1 MLLIWSLTFRLTTLA
16 FKNFYLKLFRSY
28 SIKRQGTFSQ
38 LISGGLDWTLAWI
51 NGWIHHFLVYNKQLV
66 NSANWDVFR
75 RIVPTLLK
83 LTCRYLICNFHW
95 WRDQLFRKSCS
106 RSVRQITS
114 WQQTGNE
121 FFLKKSIFWTNNSI
135 ITFLVPNQSWSCP
148 LFKFQNFKNRNW
160 TVSIR
165 RDLTWRYLGEPI
177 GFSA

>member
-1 MLLIWSLTFRLTTLA
+1 MLLIWSLKFRLTTLA

-38 LISGGLDWTLAWI
+38 LISSGLDWTLAWI

-66 NSANWDVFR
+66 NSANWDVSR
-75 RIVPTLLK
+75 RIVPTLLE

-121 FFLKKSIFWTNNSI
+121 FFLKKISSELTTRSSR
-135 ITFLVPNQSWSCP
+135 SWCQIKADHV
-148 LFKFQNFKNRNW
+148 LYLNFRISK
-160 TVSIR
+160 IEIEPF
-165 RDLTWRYLGEPI
+165 RYDVT
-177 GFSA
+177 